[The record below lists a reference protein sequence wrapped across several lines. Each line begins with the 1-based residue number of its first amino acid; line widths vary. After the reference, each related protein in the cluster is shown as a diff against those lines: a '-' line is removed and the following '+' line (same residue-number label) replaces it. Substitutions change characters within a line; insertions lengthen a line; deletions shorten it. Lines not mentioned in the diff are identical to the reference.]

1 MNKEAILS
9 QSELTE
15 NALLQVIFKGIYL
28 KLFLIVLYLC
38 FLMLVRLNVSSF

>member
-15 NALLQVIFKGIYL
+15 NALQVIFKGTYL
-28 KLFLIVLYLC
+28 KLFLIVLYLY
-38 FLMLVRLNVSSF
+38 FLMSVRLNISSF